1 MNKSARKL
9 MFNFLISVV
18 FAVLAS
24 LVLLLIPLNSGG
36 KQNILLI
43 LTGAFFLVVFYYF
56 PGIVLA
62 GK

>member
-1 MNKSARKL
+1 MNKSVRKL
-9 MFNFLISVV
+9 MLNFLISVV

-36 KQNILLI
+36 ERNVLLI
-43 LTGAFFLVVFYYF
+43 LTGFFLVIFYYF
-56 PGIVLA
+56 SGIVLA

>member
-43 LTGAFFLVVFYYF
+43 LTGAFFYYF

>member
-43 LTGAFFLVVFYYF
+43 LTGAFFGCFLLF
-56 PGIVLA
+56 PRHRSGR
-62 GK
+62 